1 MQIPKNIEVKLNGK
15 RTAFLSPKAD
25 GLKDV
30 NIDIRLNGEST
41 LEFMLPSTSEKVEE
55 ITPECEIW
63 AGGRVYILRK
73 DDAVDTVRDSDNKL
87 WSKFMAIERWG
98 ELDSSYV
105 EPSIS
110 NDPTASPP
118 ADLAILIV
126 GNGSNLSGG
135 RYPVGTA
142 GHALYAILQGTG
154 WTLGTVDVIGVRDL
168 EMEKVSRLGVIKA
181 IQNIWGG
188 YLVWDSVN
196 KIVHLREA
204 DKWQNYTGFQVR
216 YRKNLKHIT
225 RTQSNKLVTKLYA
238 FGHDDLD
245 IAIINGGKKFIT
257 NHSYTNVEYIGIY
270 KNQDIYN
277 QDELKQKATA
287 ELKFVCRPRYLY
299 RVQMVDLRTLPEYS
313 HEDFELG
320 DMIDIIDP
328 SVAPD
333 SPRPRLI
340 RHRYNIFKPW
350 DCELEIGDPEERL
363 IEKLSAGFKTTTFIE
378 NKFNGN
384 GDFSGNSLENDTVTD
399 KKIKN
404 LNAEKITTGF
414 LDADRIKAGSIS
426 IGKVDDGFVPGLNL
440 LENPVFSSYASQ
452 VNTIDGKV
460 TNQATL
466 IQQNSQQIS
475 LQAISITNLGTDI
488 ARIDVKA
495 DNINLVVGGYD
506 GRGGLVGNVGNLDYD
521 MYDRYGKIS
530 LMDNEID
537 LRVKEGDVISSIN
550 MSPERIEI
558 QANRVDLTGVTSIYS
573 PDRTSKL
580 EIHGASL
587 DFIGNGI
594 EYLSIY
600 PDYIAGMIFYAREF
614 FKFNSMVQFR
624 EDVVFYGNVDLRNAN
639 VIE

>member
-1 MQIPKNIEVKLNGK
+1 M
-15 RTAFLSPKAD
+15 
-25 GLKDV
+25 
-30 NIDIRLNGEST
+30 
-41 LEFMLPSTSEKVEE
+41 
-55 ITPECEIW
+55 
-63 AGGRVYILRK
+63 
-73 DDAVDTVRDSDNKL
+73 
-87 WSKFMAIERWG
+87 
-98 ELDSSYV
+98 
-105 EPSIS
+105 
-110 NDPTASPP
+110 
-118 ADLAILIV
+118 
-126 GNGSNLSGG
+126 
-135 RYPVGTA
+135 
-142 GHALYAILQGTG
+142 
-154 WTLGTVDVIGVRDL
+154 
-168 EMEKVSRLGVIKA
+168 
-181 IQNIWGG
+181 
-188 YLVWDSVN
+188 
-196 KIVHLREA
+196 
-204 DKWQNYTGFQVR
+204 
-216 YRKNLKHIT
+216 
-225 RTQSNKLVTKLYA
+225 
-238 FGHDDLD
+238 
-245 IAIINGGKKFIT
+245 GKKYIK
-257 NHSYTNVEYIGIY
+257 NHSYTPVEYIGIY

-299 RVQMVDLRTLPEYS
+299 RVQMVNLRTIPEYS

-320 DMIDIIDP
+320 DMVDIIDP

-340 RHRYNIFKPW
+340 KHRYNIFKPW

-399 KKIKN
+399 KKIKSLTADKITAGTIDAKLINVIN
-404 LNAEKITTGF
+404 LKAENITTGF

-426 IGKVDDGFVPGLNL
+426 IGKVDDDFVPGLNL

-460 TNQATL
+460 STQATL
-466 IQQNSQQIS
+466 IQQNAQQIS
-475 LQAISITNLGTDI
+475 LQAIRVNDLDREI
-488 ARIDVKA
+488 ARVDVKA
-495 DNINLVVGGYD
+495 DNINLTVGRI
-506 GRGGLVGNVGNLDYD
+506 GRNVDDLDYD

-530 LMDNEID
+530 IMDNEID